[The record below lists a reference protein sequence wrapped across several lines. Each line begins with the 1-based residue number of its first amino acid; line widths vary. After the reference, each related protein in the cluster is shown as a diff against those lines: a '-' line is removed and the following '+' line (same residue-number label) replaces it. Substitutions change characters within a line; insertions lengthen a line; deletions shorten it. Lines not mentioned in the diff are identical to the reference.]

1 MCSIELKCLVVIHI
15 FFPPRVM
22 IFFVQGDDFFVQG
35 DDFFGQGDDGW
46 FSSTHP
52 RRPATKKAN
61 WEREIESRSLNYF
74 YICDFSCS
82 LFAQFHK
89 LHITQ
94 QILCVLGISTLFV
107 YYPIPY
113 MSAILIF

>member
-1 MCSIELKCLVVIHI
+1 MLGGDSY

-22 IFFVQGDDFFVQG
+22 IFFVQGDDFFVQGDDFFGQG

-94 QILCVLGISTLFV
+94 EILRVLNISTLFV
-107 YYPIPY
+107 YQPY
-113 MSAILIF
+113 LSAILIF